1 MKPALLLALLL
12 APWSLAAEL
21 RLFAIVDG
29 IEQPV
34 GESYIVGS
42 VPIGD
47 SLDTKFRIKNLSESE
62 LLVPI
67 NVAGVGFHFPEEGNP
82 KWPVVIAA
90 GGTLDFYIRFTPMTP
105 GSFSAYLNIN
115 GVRMTTLYGTAAAGV
130 TISLVHDS
138 GKTSLN
144 AGDTIDFG
152 SAVIG
157 SKVVRRFEIANPA
170 GVALSVNRLAL
181 TGEAFRGPSGLA
193 APFALDPGRTASFEV
208 TFEPAKAGLAEGSLA
223 LDSRIFVLRGFGIE
237 PDYPQP
243 RIVIEPGVLRGG
255 QQAKV
260 SVQLDSASRYD
271 GEGELALELKPS
283 VSTKGDPAVLFLA
296 SGAKSIK
303 FRVAAGLDAARFGD
317 RADAEFQ
324 TGTTAGTLVLTAT
337 LGKHTVQAQAEIPPA
352 AVVVNDTRIV
362 RSATGFEVRVTGFD
376 TSRTAS
382 RVAFTFYDRDF
393 NVVPPGAI
401 STDVAGPFRR
411 YFDNADLGGMFLLRA
426 VFQVSG
432 DPLKIIAVVAELTNA
447 HGATKTDRVGIP

>member
-1 MKPALLLALLL
+1 
-12 APWSLAAEL
+12 
-21 RLFAIVDG
+21 
-29 IEQPV
+29 
-34 GESYIVGS
+34 
-42 VPIGD
+42 VPIGE

-67 NVAGVGFHFPEEGNP
+67 NVAGVGFHLPEEGNP

-90 GGTLDFYIRFTPMTP
+90 GGTLDFYTRFTPMTP

-130 TISLVHDS
+130 AVSLIQDS

-152 SAVIG
+152 SAIIG

-170 GVALSVNRLAL
+170 GISLSVNRLAV

-193 APFALDPGRTASFEV
+193 VPLALDPGRTASFEV
-208 TFEPAKAGLAEGSLA
+208 TFEAAKAGQAEGSLA

-237 PDYPQP
+237 PDYPAP
-243 RIVIEPGVLRGG
+243 RIVIQPGVLRGG

-260 SVQLDSASRYD
+260 TVQLDSPSRYD
-271 GEGELALELKPS
+271 GEGELSIELKPS
-283 VSTKGDPAVLFLA
+283 VSTKGDPAVLFPA
-296 SGAKSIK
+296 SGGKSLR
-303 FRVAAGLDAARFGD
+303 FRVAAGHETARFGD
-317 RADAEFQ
+317 RTDAEFQ
-324 TGTTAGTLVLTAT
+324 TGTTAGTLVLTAR
-337 LGKHTVQAQAEIPPA
+337 LGKHTVQAHAEIPPA
-352 AVVVNDTRIV
+352 AVVVDDVRIV

-393 NVVPPGAI
+393 NVVSPGAI
-401 STDVAGPFRR
+401 STEVGALFRH
-411 YFDNADLGGMFLLRA
+411 YFDNTDLGGMFLVRA

-432 DPLKIIAVVAELTNA
+432 DPLKIIAVAAELTNA
-447 HGATKTDRVGIP
+447 HGPTKTDRIGIP